1 MKWKRS
7 KLPLLMGINLALLL
21 FQVTFVEGELRG
33 RIIETITGEIK
44 IIERKETVE
53 KIQTNQIIETK
64 KVALTFDDGPHP
76 EYTPL
81 LLDGLK
87 ERNVSAAFFLMGKNA
102 EKYPD
107 IVERMAKEGHTV
119 GNHSYSHVQL
129 SAMKEIEAC
138 KEMTQ
143 ANRVIEAITGK
154 KPDYIRPPFGA
165 WSHNL
170 DCITNMIVVLW
181 DVDPLD
187 WKCQNTD
194 LVVKRVV
201 SNVKEDDIILLHD
214 SYETTVE
221 ATFQIIDTLQKEG
234 YEFVALDEMILE

>member
-1 MKWKRS
+1 MKWKDK
-7 KLPLLMGINLALLL
+7 KLPILLGINIILLL
-21 FQVTFVEGELRG
+21 INMMFTLETPVKESISAQVAGVTPAESESNVKK
-33 RIIETITGEIK
+33 K
-44 IIERKETVE
+44 I
-53 KIQTNQIIETK
+53 
-64 KVALTFDDGPHP
+64 ALTFDDGPHP
-76 EYTPL
+76 EYTPM

-102 EKYPD
+102 EKYPE
-107 IVERMAKEGHTV
+107 IVERMYKEGHTI

-129 SAMKEIEAC
+129 SEMEELEAC
-138 KEMTQ
+138 KEMTK
-143 ANRVIEAITGK
+143 ANEVIKNIIGK
-154 KPDYIRPPFGA
+154 TPDYIRPPFGA

-201 SNVKEDDIILLHD
+201 SNVEEDDIILLHD

-221 ATFQIIDTLQKEG
+221 ATFQIIDTLEKEG
-234 YEFVALDEMILE
+234 YEFVSLDEIILE

>member
-1 MKWKRS
+1 MKWKDK
-7 KLPLLMGINLALLL
+7 KLPILLGINIILLL
-21 FQVTFVEGELRG
+21 INMMFTLETPVKESISAQVAGVTPAESESNVKK
-33 RIIETITGEIK
+33 K
-44 IIERKETVE
+44 I
-53 KIQTNQIIETK
+53 
-64 KVALTFDDGPHP
+64 ALTFDDGPHP
-76 EYTPL
+76 EYTPM

-102 EKYPD
+102 EKYPE
-107 IVERMAKEGHTV
+107 IVERMYKEGHTI

-129 SAMKEIEAC
+129 SEMEELEAC
-138 KEMTQ
+138 KEMTK
-143 ANRVIEAITGK
+143 ANEVIKNIIGK
-154 KPDYIRPPFGA
+154 TSDYIRPPFGA

-201 SNVKEDDIILLHD
+201 SNVEEDDIILLHD

-221 ATFQIIDTLQKEG
+221 ATFLIIDTLEKEG
-234 YEFVALDEMILE
+234 YEFVSLDEIILE

>member
-7 KLPLLMGINLALLL
+7 KLLLLMGINLALLL

-129 SAMKEIEAC
+129 SEMKEIEAC

-143 ANRVIEAITGK
+143 ANRVIEEITGK

>member
-1 MKWKRS
+1 MKWNDK
-7 KLPLLMGINLALLL
+7 KLLILCGINILLL
-21 FQVTFVEGELRG
+21 LVNFLFVLEVENKKSIFTTTAGVTP
-33 RIIETITGEIK
+33 TPKANNT
-44 IIERKETVE
+44 
-53 KIQTNQIIETK
+53 TK
-64 KVALTFDDGPHP
+64 KIALTFDDGPHP
-76 EYTPL
+76 EYTPM

-87 ERNVSAAFFLMGKNA
+87 EREVSAAFFLMGKNA
-102 EKYPD
+102 EKYPE
-107 IVERMAKEGHTV
+107 IVERIEKEGHTI

-129 SAMKEIEAC
+129 SEMKELEAC
-138 KEMTQ
+138 KEMTK
-143 ANRVIEAITGK
+143 ANEVIKNITGK
-154 KPDYIRPPFGA
+154 TPDYIRPPFGA

-187 WKCQNTD
+187 WECQNTE

-221 ATFQIIDTLQKEG
+221 ATFQIIDTLEKEG
-234 YEFVALDEMILE
+234 YEFVGLDEMILE